1 MNDLVNAWVLHSIDK
16 FCQQINKLRNKLSI
30 LGYIDELISVKRIK
44 EQQSNIYKR
53 EEKQV

>member
-1 MNDLVNAWVLHSIDK
+1 MDDLVNAWVLYSIDK